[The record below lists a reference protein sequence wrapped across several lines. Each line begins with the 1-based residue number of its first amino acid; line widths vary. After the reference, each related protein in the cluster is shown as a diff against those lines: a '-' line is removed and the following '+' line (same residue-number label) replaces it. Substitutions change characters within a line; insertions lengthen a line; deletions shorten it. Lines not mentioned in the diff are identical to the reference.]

1 MAVEP
6 TPTVPIHPS
15 LRLSLLDRRLGRVVV
30 ESNRATVSKKA
41 GTLDPDTAL
50 SRTMP
55 GLGLPQPGFWLQ
67 GSMSSA
73 QE

>member
-30 ESNRATVSKKA
+30 ETNRATLGEKVGA
-41 GTLDPDTAL
+41 LDPDTAL
-50 SRTMP
+50 LRTMP
-55 GLGLPQPGFWLQ
+55 GLGLPQPGFLLQ